1 MPYTVFMGFLSFIHL
16 KGFAWDGRWA
26 AWHDSRPSSI
36 TVQSTKR
43 RDDFGADAPSCV
55 TVTSPQAVGNA
66 FALCRDRL
74 FVVSALGGLSLII
87 HDLNGLLHDL
97 NDVDADRGASSEV
110 VPLADRVHWE
120 NVDRTFC
127 TVLESEADKCV
138 VALVMKSGEICVSA
152 VDVKSGVL
160 SQSFR
165 IGE

>member
-1 MPYTVFMGFLSFIHL
+1 MGFLSFIHL

-55 TVTSPQAVGNA
+55 TVTSPQAIGNA

-74 FVVSALGGLSLII
+74 FVVSALGGLSLI
-87 HDLNGLLHDL
+87 LHDL